1 MTEPREDRWLSGLVL
16 GLVALAYGPS
26 LAGGWVWDD
35 VYQLRDNPAITRP
48 LVLASSD
55 VWGPTG
61 FANERNTPVY
71 RPLAM
76 LSHVPGQ
83 LLWRSP
89 LPERVLSLALHLG
102 VAAGV
107 AALGAALGLGLRAR
121 WFGAAC
127 VGLHPAATEAVAWIS
142 ARADVLGTLLV
153 MGGALALARGRPLTA
168 GGLTALAPFCKE
180 PFVLAPAF
188 LAIWMVGLRRRD
200 ARALALSMVGVSA
213 SFAARSAF
221 GIGSPGAGPLTG
233 PGAAIE
239 SVGAT
244 ALRGVILA
252 TDPLAPDALSP
263 YAGSL
268 VAGLVAL
275 VLALPAFAFL
285 PGRPWLAALLA
296 PLPLLAPAAP
306 ASLAN
311 GFVGDRYFYVA
322 LAGLG
327 VALAIGFALLESR
340 RSWAPLLFVL
350 PLCWAPFTG
359 LRAWEWRG
367 NEPLFRAAVARHPDG
382 AEALFHLGHALQVE
396 RGDCAGA
403 MPLYVRAAGDSTR
416 AANNYQACLLDLGR
430 FADAARVGPGLARR
444 DPENPT
450 PALNTAR
457 ALSLLGDQVRAEEWA
472 REGLRR
478 DGERASSHVLL
489 GNVLGLQ
496 ERYAEARD
504 AFVRALA
511 QSPGHAQAARGL
523 ALAQRRLAASGP
535 APPTPSGPG
544 SEQHVTRT
552 GAAPVD

>member
-1 MTEPREDRWLSGLVL
+1 MRAPPEGRWLPGLVL
-16 GLVALAYGPS
+16 SLVALAYLPS

-48 LVLASSD
+48 AVLATSD

-89 LPERVLSLALHLG
+89 LPERALSLVLHLA
-102 VAAGV
+102 VAGV
-107 AALGAALGLGLRAR
+107 VAGLGSALGLGLRAR

-127 VGLHPAATEAVAWIS
+127 AGLHPAASEAVAWIS
-142 ARADVLGTLLV
+142 ARADLLGTLLV
-153 MGGALALARGRPLTA
+153 FGGALALARGRPRRA

-180 PFVLAPAF
+180 PFILAPVF
-188 LAIWMVGLRRRD
+188 LGIWMVGLGRRD
-200 ARALALSMVGVSA
+200 ARSLAIAMVGVSA
-213 SFAARSAF
+213 SFAARSVF

-233 PGAAIE
+233 TGVALEA
-239 SVGAT
+239 VGAT
-244 ALRGVILA
+244 ALRGVVLA
-252 TDPLAPDALSP
+252 ADPLAPDALSP

-268 VAGLVAL
+268 SAGLVAL
-275 VLALPAFAFL
+275 ALAVPAFAFL
-285 PGRPWLAALLA
+285 PRRPWLAALLA
-296 PLPLLAPAAP
+296 PLAILAPAAP

-327 VALAIGFALLESR
+327 VALAVGFAALETR
-340 RSWAPLLFVL
+340 RGWTPLLFAL
-350 PLCWAPFTG
+350 PLCWAPFAG

-382 AEALFHLGHALQVE
+382 AEALFHLGHALHVE
-396 RGDCAGA
+396 RGDCASA
-403 MPLYVRAAGDSTR
+403 MPLYARAAPESTR
-416 AANNYQACLLDLGR
+416 AANNFQACLLAGGR
-430 FADAARVGPGLARR
+430 LEEAARVGPALARR
-444 DPENPT
+444 DPVNPT

-457 ALSLLGDQVRAEEWA
+457 ALSLLGDQERAEHWA
-472 REGLRR
+472 REALRR
-478 DGERASSHVLL
+478 DDGRPGSFTLL

-496 ERYAEARD
+496 ERYVEAQD
-504 AFVRALA
+504 AFARALTLA
-511 QSPGHAQAARGL
+511 PGDAAAARGL
-523 ALAQRRLAASGP
+523 ALARRRLATSGAGRGDGTP
-535 APPTPSGPG
+535 ARAR
-544 SEQHVTRT
+544 QHVSRS
-552 GAAPVD
+552 ASPP